1 MNRKH
6 TTPLLLAIVAA
17 LALAACGK
25 KEETPAPVVA
35 PAPAPA
41 PAPMVTT
48 PPPAPAG
55 VSVTS
60 VTLGNAMNA
69 DQTVNMTAKAFTPK
83 DTIYAAVA
91 TTGAAPNAALVARWT
106 FGADGQLVDESS
118 QSIAPT
124 GPAVTTFQIAKP
136 DGFPVGE
143 YKVDVTLDGNPVA
156 SQNFQVR

>member
-6 TTPLLLAIVAA
+6 TTPLLLAVVAA

-35 PAPAPA
+35 PARAPTPAPV
-41 PAPMVTT
+41 VTT

-55 VSVTS
+55 VSFSS
-60 VTLGNAMNA
+60 VTLGNQLNA
-69 DQTVNMTAKAFTPK
+69 NQTVNMTAKAFTPK

-91 TTGAAPNAALVARWT
+91 TNGAAPNAALVARWT
-106 FGADGQLVDESS
+106 FADGQLVDETS

-136 DGFPVGE
+136 DGFPVGS
-143 YKVDVTLDGNPVA
+143 YKVAITLDGKPVA
-156 SQNFQVR
+156 SESFQVQ